1 MIMVSPRK
9 ISPQVDRL
17 QALAEFRHQLR
28 MFLRFSEAAAQKLGL
43 EPQHHQLLLQVAGA
57 PSEVQATIGYVAQRL
72 GLRHNTAVELVN
84 RCEEKGLV
92 LRRHDGTDRRCVLL
106 DVTPKG
112 REMLEAL
119 SIDHAEELNDLAP
132 RLIRTLS
139 RLKAP
144 RSETKASIK

>member
-1 MIMVSPRK
+1 MVSLRK
-9 ISPQVDRL
+9 ISQQIDRL

-57 PSEVQATIGYVAQRL
+57 PSEVQATIGYAAERL

-106 DVTPKG
+106 DVTQKG

-139 RLKAP
+139 RLKAQ
-144 RSETKASIK
+144 SIETKARLK

>member
-9 ISPQVDRL
+9 ISQQVDRL

>member
-1 MIMVSPRK
+1 M
-9 ISPQVDRL
+9 